1 MPWLSVYLKD
11 SQATPLERGERKAKS
26 DASI

>member
-1 MPWLSVYLKD
+1 MPWLSVYPND
-11 SQATPLERGERKAKS
+11 SQATPLERSERKAKS